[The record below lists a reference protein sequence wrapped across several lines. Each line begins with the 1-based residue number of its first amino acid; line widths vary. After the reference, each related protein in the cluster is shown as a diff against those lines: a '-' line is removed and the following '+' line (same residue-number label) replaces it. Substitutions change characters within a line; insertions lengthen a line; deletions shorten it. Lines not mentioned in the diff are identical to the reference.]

1 MRLGLALSGGAVRG
15 AAHVGALM
23 ALENAGLRPA
33 FIAGTSIGALVGAL
47 YAAGH
52 PAGDLAEVFAEI
64 GWSSLL
70 GPSLPR
76 KLSLFDVKP
85 MERLL
90 GERFQ
95 LTTFEAL
102 EIPFAAVACDITAG
116 EEVVLRDGDLTSAV
130 LASCALPGVFPPV
143 ERGDRLLVDGGVV
156 NNLPIDVVRRMGAD
170 TVIAID
176 LLPAWRALGAPES
189 LFEVW
194 ERSITLLIQGNQRA
208 QTPAEVT
215 VQPALAAFSFTD
227 FDPVEEMITLGRQ
240 ATELALA
247 RAGLGSGHGRV

>member
-1 MRLGLALSGGAVRG
+1 MKLDWRCR
-15 AAHVGALM
+15 AARCVARRIGALM
-23 ALENAGLRPA
+23 ALENAGLEPA

-47 YAAGH
+47 YAAGNS
-52 PAGDLAEVFAEI
+52 AGELAEIFADI

-76 KLSLFDVKP
+76 RLSLFDVKP

-90 GERFQ
+90 GERLK

-116 EEVVLRDGDLTSAV
+116 EEVVLRTGDLTSAV
-130 LASCALPGVFPPV
+130 LASCALPGVFPPI
-143 ERGDRLLVDGGVV
+143 ERDDRLLVDGGVI
-156 NNLPIDVVRRMGAD
+156 NNLPVDVVRAMGAE

-176 LLPAWRALGAPES
+176 LLPPWHALGAPES

-208 QTPAEVT
+208 QAPAEIT
-215 VQPALAAFSFTD
+215 VQPALAAFSFTNL
-227 FDPVEEMITLGRQ
+227 TRS
-240 ATELALA
+240 
-247 RAGLGSGHGRV
+247 RK